1 MSKPS
6 ILVGALV
13 GGMLAAPLTALF
25 FLADRLAGLPLAPYD
40 VLDWLARTLPGGL
53 IRLGIDV
60 LVAVLTMLGL
70 SVRGSAKTAEQI
82 MAVGGLI
89 LTAATLS
96 AALFAFLR
104 AGWDGREPK
113 PLASCMGLGA
123 AVGLAF
129 GVAVALM
136 SLSLS
141 RTAGVGSFIGALWVI
156 GLFTAWG
163 ASCAWAYRRL
173 VTSSVSS
180 AQAEIAAGPA
190 VEMLERRR
198 FLIRLGSGA
207 AAITVIGAGV
217 AATLATRREE
227 AVGAATPSPTEAGR
241 PSINLPNAD
250 DPLIPAP
257 GTRAEYTPLE
267 EHYRIDINARPPRV
281 DGETWRLAVSGLV
294 ERPLTLSLEEIAS
307 RYVPI
312 HRFVTLSCISNE
324 IAGDLISTTLWTGA
338 SLQEVLAD
346 AGPRPEA
353 QYLTILA
360 ADGFHEA
367 LALEM
372 VRNDARIMLTYR
384 WDGQPLPAQH
394 GFPLRLYIPDRYG
407 MKQPK
412 WITEIIVT
420 DTYEPG
426 YWVVRNWDETAR
438 VQATSVI
445 DTVAVEA
452 AYERGGQ
459 TYIPIGGIAYA
470 GARGIS
476 RVEVKVDEGE
486 WVAGALRTPLSD
498 TTWVIWRYDWPFE
511 AGEHT
516 FSVRCREGDGTPQIE
531 RHAPTF
537 PSGATGLHHL
547 QRRV

>member
-6 ILVGALV
+6 IFAGALV

-60 LVAVLTMLGL
+60 LVAMLTMLGL

-89 LTAATLS
+89 LTAAALS

-104 AGWDGREPK
+104 AGWNSGEPK
-113 PLASCMGLGA
+113 PLASCVGLGA

-129 GVAVALM
+129 GAAVALM
-136 SLSLS
+136 SLSLN

-156 GLFTAWG
+156 SLFTAWG

-173 VTSSVSS
+173 VVSSVPS

-217 AATLATRREE
+217 TATLATRREE
-227 AVGAATPSPTEAGR
+227 VVGAATPSPTEAGR
-241 PSINLPNAD
+241 PFINLPNAD

-486 WVAGALRTPLSD
+486 WVAAALRTPLSA

-531 RHAPTF
+531 RRAPTF
-537 PSGATGLHHL
+537 PSGATGLHRL